1 MCVSSPVYLYLY
13 LVLCCGCVGSGWW
26 VQGGFSLNIGF
37 LWVAIDTFPRDFS
50 LALGETKSK
59 DNDFSGNHP
68 PSIPLSLSLSHCLS
82 HSLTIGSEY
91 RTTVSKKQSQYF
103 KSLKKGVTSDSTSEQ
118 PSVIKNDYGTLIQL
132 INDKIQV
139 AESASLLV

>member
-59 DNDFSGNHP
+59 DNDFSGNTLP
-68 PSIPLSLSLSHCLS
+68 VSLSHSHCLTVS
-82 HSLTIGSEY
+82 HTLTIGSEY